1 MLQYVN
7 SLISRSRIS
16 NIGIE
21 SIPAPYTT
29 PAGAVRPYLDTHP
42 SAGICTCQTLSRHS
56 PLCRNLYLSDP
67 ISTLTSLQESDD
79 ESEEVV
85 HRVRVVHQTVRLR
98 QDLKGWLGQRH
109 CHFKK
114 T

>member
-1 MLQYVN
+1 MLHLIEYDKVDVTIRKLSHIEITNIKHRYRIHPCSLYN
-7 SLISRSRIS
+7 SGRS
-16 NIGIE
+16 
-21 SIPAPYTT
+21 
-29 PAGAVRPYLDTHP
+29 
-42 SAGICTCQTLSRHS
+42 CQTLSRHS